1 MKIATNEEMKSIDQ
15 RAIEEFG
22 IPAIILMENAAHA
35 VVEEI
40 CLKFDKNSYVTV
52 VSGKGNNGGDG
63 FAIARQLFNK
73 GYTVK
78 VYLVGDRGD
87 FSEDAHVNF
96 NILEAI
102 GVEVEKIIDH
112 RNTNELKYSVIK
124 SDLVVDALFGTGLN
138 SGIFGIANEVIRI
151 INENKNYVISV
162 DIPSGVIGN
171 DGNLAGTAVRADETI
186 IISTPKYG
194 NILHPGTEY
203 NGKIIIKSI
212 GIPVEAKNSPEIKAN
227 LVTRDLV
234 KTMIPKRNS
243 NSHKGEY
250 GKMCL
255 VAGSYGMTG
264 AAILTAKAALRSGLG
279 LLKLIIP
286 DSLNHIITSSVPEA
300 ITVPLS
306 EMRKGIIG
314 INHISKIIEE
324 SENSSVITIGPG
336 CGNTAELSEVIRR
349 VLEEVEIPIVIDAD
363 GLNALSKDVRWLLTR
378 KSSKVVLT
386 PHVGEM
392 SRLTGLE
399 IEEIK
404 KNKIEIAR
412 EYAEKWNVILVLK
425 DSRTIIAK
433 PDGEIYI
440 NYNGNSG
447 MATAGS
453 GDVLTGI
460 ISSFISQGLEIE
472 DAAIAGVFIHCDA
485 GDMAARDKGE
495 HGLLA
500 GDIVDGLTYT
510 LKDIV
515 GVM

>member
-1 MKIATNEEMKSIDQ
+1 MKIASNEEMKSIDR

-22 IPAIILMENAAHA
+22 IPAIILMENAAYG

-40 CLKFDKNSYVTV
+40 CKDFAPGSYITI

-63 FAIARQLFNK
+63 FAVARQLHNK
-73 GYTVK
+73 GYGVK
-78 VYLVGDRGD
+78 VFYTGDRGE
-87 FSEDAHVNF
+87 FTEDALTNYD
-96 NILEAI
+96 ILKAI
-102 GVEVEKIIDH
+102 GVEVEEISDH
-112 RNTNELKYSVIK
+112 SNTKELQYSIIK

-138 SGIFGIANEVIRI
+138 DEIFGIANEVIRI
-151 INENKNYVISV
+151 INEYKNYVVSV

-171 DGNLAGTAVRADETI
+171 DGNIAGNAVMADKTI
-186 IISTPKYG
+186 VISTPKYG
-194 NILHPGTEY
+194 NILHPGTVY
-203 NGKIIIKSI
+203 NGEIIFKNI
-212 GIPVEAKNSPEIKAN
+212 GIPEVAKMDENIKAN
-227 LVTRDLV
+227 LITASLV
-234 KTMIPKRNS
+234 KNLIPRRNS
-243 NSHKGEY
+243 NSHKGVY

-286 DSLNHIITSSVPEA
+286 ESLNHIITSSVPEA

-314 INHISKIIEE
+314 INHISSIISE
-324 SENSSVITIGPG
+324 SETASVITIGPG

-349 VLEEVEIPIVIDAD
+349 VLEEVDIPIVIDAD
-363 GLNALSKDVRWLLTR
+363 GLNALSKDVKWLESR
-378 KSSKVVLT
+378 KSENVVLT
-386 PHVGEM
+386 PHIGEM

-404 KNKIEIAR
+404 SNKISVAR

-425 DSRTIIAK
+425 DSRTIVAK
-433 PDGEIYI
+433 PNGEIFI

-460 ISSFISQGLEIE
+460 ISSFIAQGLSIE
-472 DAAIAGVFIHCDA
+472 EAAIAGVYVHGDA
-485 GDMAARDKGE
+485 GDKAAKDKGE
-495 HGLLA
+495 HGLLS

-515 GVM
+515 GTI